1 MSKIVEYS
9 YSIVSGE
16 GDNQVTYEGGIIT
29 REEARVA
36 KKEWKEID
44 PEAVIL
50 QTCIVKTFK
59 IVR

>member
-1 MSKIVEYS
+1 MEYE

-16 GDNQVTYEGGIIT
+16 GDNQVTYEGGIIK
-29 REEARVA
+29 REEARRA

-44 PEAVIL
+44 QKAVIL